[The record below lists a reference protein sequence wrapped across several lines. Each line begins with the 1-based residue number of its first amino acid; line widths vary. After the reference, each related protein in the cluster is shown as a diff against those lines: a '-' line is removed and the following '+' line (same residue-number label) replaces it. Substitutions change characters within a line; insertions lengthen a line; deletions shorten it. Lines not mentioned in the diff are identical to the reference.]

1 MRKLALLIAAPLFL
15 AACSGQAGSAP
26 GGTTAQGKGSE
37 VGMPVPAPAVD
48 AAAGY
53 GGAASAPNAG
63 IPTVVVSGD
72 RNLILTAKIDMRS
85 KDPWATSDR
94 AQAIAT
100 GLGGDVLNLSQ
111 TGTADTR
118 SATLTIRVPSS
129 RFGDALQQLKSLEG
143 EVQTSGV
150 SAQDVTDQFIDL
162 QARLTAKQAEEQR
175 YIAILNRANTIDEIL
190 KVDASLGNVRTQ
202 IEQLTAQIN
211 SIKQRTD
218 FSTISMSISTLSAL
232 PGDTT
237 TKVWD
242 PAKTVGRAL
251 AALGAMMQVFAD
263 ALIWLIVFGVEGALV
278 YAVWRYR
285 ASRHVAGE
293 AATFE
298 NNRRLEIAWTAAPAL
313 ILAVVFVLTL
323 GAMAEINGA
332 GVAPAMR
339 ITAIGH
345 QWWWEFSYGGIRTAN
360 ELHIP
365 VDTPVDL
372 EVTSVDVIHS
382 FWVPELGPK
391 MDMLPGKTNR
401 LRLFTR
407 RAGSYDGQ
415 CAEFCGVEHAWM
427 RIRVIAETQT
437 GFDQWLSGQT
447 LPAPTQGGAGER
459 VFLSNICVSCH
470 TIRGTAAAGT
480 AGADPTPLR
489 GRATIGAGVI
499 PSDVARMRAWLTD
512 PQRYQPGS
520 LMPRVPLAE
529 ADLDALAAYLVS
541 LK

>member
-1 MRKLALLIAAPLFL
+1 
-15 AACSGQAGSAP
+15 
-26 GGTTAQGKGSE
+26 
-37 VGMPVPAPAVD
+37 MPAPAPAVD

-53 GGAASAPNAG
+53 GGNTANAPKQG

-175 YIAILNRANTIDEIL
+175 YIAILNRANTSAEIL

-263 ALIWLIVFGVEGALV
+263 AVIWLVVFGWLPLLAFA
-278 YAVWRYR
+278 AVVVAAR
-285 ASRHVAGE
+285 A
-293 AATFE
+293 
-298 NNRRLEIAWTAAPAL
+298 RRPAAP
-313 ILAVVFVLTL
+313 T
-323 GAMAEINGA
+323 
-332 GVAPAMR
+332 APN
-339 ITAIGH
+339 
-345 QWWWEFSYGGIRTAN
+345 Q
-360 ELHIP
+360 
-365 VDTPVDL
+365 V
-372 EVTSVDVIHS
+372 
-382 FWVPELGPK
+382 
-391 MDMLPGKTNR
+391 
-401 LRLFTR
+401 
-407 RAGSYDGQ
+407 
-415 CAEFCGVEHAWM
+415 
-427 RIRVIAETQT
+427 
-437 GFDQWLSGQT
+437 
-447 LPAPTQGGAGER
+447 
-459 VFLSNICVSCH
+459 
-470 TIRGTAAAGT
+470 
-480 AGADPTPLR
+480 TPLS
-489 GRATIGAGVI
+489 
-499 PSDVARMRAWLTD
+499 P
-512 PQRYQPGS
+512 
-520 LMPRVPLAE
+520 
-529 ADLDALAAYLVS
+529 
-541 LK
+541 